1 MFISASVYTGY
12 LGYAFNYTLTWV
24 KFEIFHNIFAFELK
38 FQWLHTF
45 GRLFLNDKKKLN
57 SGRMLDCDYVTY
69 AKRCKWR
76 SQTRTQPESMNFK
89 YWTQFELEWKMRNS
103 LNELF
108 SVNRLK
114 FPDYVHFWI
123 GFLFLFANSLDVQYT
138 FVDYLYTPTY
148 TRIGAYFI
156 GVYAG
161 WFLSAKDRKLNIKK
175 VNYVHCTH
183 WSHF

>member
-1 MFISASVYTGY
+1 MKYFFFRSCIRAEISVFAYIRAFI
-12 LGYAFNYTLTWV
+12 
-24 KFEIFHNIFAFELK
+24 FEW
-38 FQWLHTF
+38 Q
-45 GRLFLNDKKKLN
+45 KKLN
-57 SGRMLDCDYVTY
+57 SGHMLDCDYVTY
-69 AKRCKWR
+69 AKQCKRR